1 MKKLLL
7 AVLIAAGTFYVAGYH
22 SDGAIPILGQAQK
35 PEVGYQAPHFT
46 LTGLDNQTYKV
57 GGKREK
63 PVILNFWA
71 SWCGPCRLEAPSLQK
86 FQEKYGKQVDLY
98 GINATANDNPESAKE
113 FVKKYKLTFPIPMD
127 VTGSVSD
134 RYRIMAFPTTFFIDR
149 QGVIRKK
156 IIGTVD
162 AATLER
168 ELKALLQPQ

>member
-7 AVLIAAGTFYVAGYH
+7 AMLIAVGTVYVVLGH
-22 SDGAIPILGQAQK
+22 SNGVVPVLANAQK
-35 PEVGYQAPHFT
+35 PEVGYQAPHFA
-46 LTGLDNQTYKV
+46 LTGLDNQSYKV

-71 SWCGPCRLEAPSLQK
+71 SWCGPCQMEAPALQK
-86 FQEKYGKQVDLY
+86 FQEKYGQQVDLY
-98 GINATANDNPESAKE
+98 GINATANDSPDSAME

-127 VTGSVSD
+127 VAGSVSD
-134 RYRIMAFPTTFFIDR
+134 RYRIMAFPTTFIVDR

-168 ELKALLQPQ
+168 ELKQLLNPQ